1 MNCPKCSVSIPNDS
15 VFCPTCGCNIEE
27 TEKQIKI
34 EQALEVIQSPEV
46 NSNATTVEVKKS
58 KSTKVLAF
66 LLVLSIICC
75 CVLGYF
81 TYSFYNQS
89 LDYNK
94 QISDNIAQIK
104 NLEGRNKALQSSYDK
119 TAVARNAVAKLQT
132 FETWGY
138 ATENFHASTG
148 VICLNSYGNTKSIE
162 VVMNYSN
169 STCYVESSDTSVVD
183 FYWSDKT
190 WYYGDTTNLYLE
202 PLAKGISVLT
212 FTNSAYDS
220 TFSIL
225 VIVED

>member
-15 VFCPTCGCNIEE
+15 VFCPTCGCNIKE

-94 QISDNIAQIK
+94 KFDSKSAQVKSLESK
-104 NLEGRNKALQSSYDK
+104 NKELQSSYNK
-119 TAVARNAVAKLQT
+119 TFVARSALSELNSSEQ
-132 FETWGY
+132 WGY
-138 ATENFHASTG
+138 ATENFHANTG
-148 VICLNSYGNTKSIE
+148 VICLKTYQRTKSIE
-162 VVMNYSN
+162 ITMNYNN
-169 STCYVESSDTSVVD
+169 STCYFDSSNTSAVNA
-183 FYWSDKT
+183 YWSDKT
-190 WYYGDTTNLYLE
+190 WYSGKPGIVYLE
-202 PLAKGISVLT
+202 PKSKGVSVFT

-220 TFSIL
+220 TFNIL